1 MISVMGDPDLAFAVM
16 MAGIVGLYTGLCGR
30 IVIGVA
36 GGVMA
41 TVGLASL
48 VRVGPPHAW
57 FALAVFVPFATIT
70 VFLLRTAL
78 RARRNKQT

>member
-1 MISVMGDPDLAFAVM
+1 MISVMGDSDLSFAAM
-16 MAGIVGLYTGLCGR
+16 MAGIVGIYAGLCGR

-48 VRVGPPHAW
+48 LRVGPPHAW
-57 FALAVFVPFATIT
+57 VVLAVFVPFVAITI
-70 VFLLRTAL
+70 FLLRTVR
-78 RARRNKQT
+78 RARKNKAI